1 MFLHVEAL
9 EAWVDFAGE
18 KRRLSPDDQLLFG
31 RGSGADLDIDDNPL
45 LHRRFGR
52 IYFRDGSWWLRNEGS
67 RLPLTLK
74 DRSSASAFNLA
85 PGGEVS
91 FTFAEAAISFA
102 AGASNYEILIDLTS
116 APTSRPF
123 VDDDLDG
130 LGALD
135 PTTVDHS
142 QIPVVGGQR
151 LLLVALAEQ
160 KLRHP
165 HAPIALPTNKSVMH
179 RLSWTPPQF
188 NRKLDRLCAKF
199 HRAGVPDMVDR
210 HGRAAER
217 RRRLVEHT
225 VKHGI
230 ITTADLALLDDYPI

>member
-1 MFLHVEAL
+1 MEAL
-9 EAWVDFAGE
+9 EAWIDFAGE
-18 KRRLSPDDQLLFG
+18 VRRLSPDDQLLFG

-52 IYFRDGSWWLRNEGS
+52 IYFRDGNWWLRNEGS
-67 RLPLTLK
+67 RLPLTLH
-74 DRSSASAFNLA
+74 DRSSTSAFNLA

-91 FTFAEAAISFA
+91 FTFPEASISFA
-102 AGASNYEILIDLTS
+102 AGASNYEILVDLTT
-116 APTSRPF
+116 AATNRPF
-123 VDDDLDG
+123 FDDDLGDI
-130 LGALD
+130 D

-142 QIPVVGGQR
+142 KIPVVGGQR

-165 HAPIALPTNKSVMH
+165 HAPIALPTNKSVVH
-179 RLSWTPPQF
+179 RLSWTPAQF

-199 HRAGVPDMVDR
+199 HRAGVPDLLDE
-210 HGRAAER
+210 HGRAVER

-230 ITTADLALLDDYPI
+230 ITTADLALLDDYPG